1 MYQLPAENRTLGWG
15 ILDWAT
21 RWILQPDGPDAGTPW
36 KYTPEQARM
45 VLVWYG
51 IDDNGKFTYRRGVIR
66 RCKGWGKD
74 PLLATFSLIEACG
87 PCRFGGWDANGYP
100 IGIQHPMPLIQIAA
114 VSEEQTGNT
123 TSLFP
128 GMISTSF
135 KKEFHVDLGKTIIYV
150 RGGKGVI
157 KAVTSSPR
165 ALEGPRPSFCI
176 LNETH
181 HWLHNN
187 EGVEMAR
194 VIRRNIAKARD
205 GSGRT
210 LEITNAHKPGE
221 GSVAEST
228 YTAITEKGEIDGVWY
243 DNLEAPEVQD
253 LTSHDEVTK
262 AIRTA
267 KGDSYWVDEERLYQ
281 EIQDPETPEYVAK
294 RFYFN
299 QVVLVDIE
307 RWLPQG
313 LWASLVN
320 QDGYNI
326 PAHDR
331 VVLGFDGSYDG
342 DATVLIAVTV
352 DRPVPFVHMVHL
364 WEKPYKDDTW
374 RVPRV
379 EVMNQLRKTCGY
391 YQVLEVACDPALWV
405 SDLEVLQD
413 EGIPIVTFPQ
423 RGALMIESTQR
434 LYEDI
439 QRGLLDHDG
448 DPELARHMAN
458 AWVKDPMQPRI
469 TKVNQKSTG
478 YVDAA
483 VATVMALQRAKELG
497 LEQEYAEVTF
507 LTDYE
512 EQDHG
517 PQRGIREPKLITEAD
532 YCAPNQFT

>member
-1 MYQLPAENRTLGWG
+1 
-15 ILDWAT
+15 
-21 RWILQPDGPDAGTPW
+21 
-36 KYTPEQARM
+36 
-45 VLVWYG
+45 
-51 IDDNGKFTYRRGVIR
+51 
-66 RCKGWGKD
+66 
-74 PLLATFSLIEACG
+74 
-87 PCRFGGWDANGYP
+87 
-100 IGIQHPMPLIQIAA
+100 
-114 VSEEQTGNT
+114 
-123 TSLFP
+123 
-128 GMISTSF
+128 
-135 KKEFHVDLGKTIIYV
+135 
-150 RGGKGVI
+150 
-157 KAVTSSPR
+157 
-165 ALEGPRPSFCI
+165 
-176 LNETH
+176 
-181 HWLHNN
+181 
-187 EGVEMAR
+187 
-194 VIRRNIAKARD
+194 
-205 GSGRT
+205 
-210 LEITNAHKPGE
+210 
-221 GSVAEST
+221 
-228 YTAITEKGEIDGVWY
+228 
-243 DNLEAPEVQD
+243 
-253 LTSHDEVTK
+253 
-262 AIRTA
+262 
-267 KGDSYWVDEERLYQ
+267 
-281 EIQDPETPEYVAK
+281 
-294 RFYFN
+294 
-299 QVVLVDIE
+299 
-307 RWLPQG
+307 
-313 LWASLVN
+313 
-320 QDGYNI
+320 
-326 PAHDR
+326 
-331 VVLGFDGSYDG
+331 
-342 DATVLIAVTV
+342 
-352 DRPVPFVHMVHL
+352 MVHL

-413 EGIPIVTFPQ
+413 EGIPMVTFPQ